1 MDSDSAAAAFHK
13 PSNDPSNRKYRRR
26 SPASASSSDGERSVH
41 ERSSTPTREK
51 DERRDHHRN
60 RYSSSSRDG
69 GSNRRSYNDRRR
81 DDYKKREK
89 YAEEDHKNSYYKLS
103 PHTRGGSDHSRRESG
118 SRDGSGHRSKY
129 KKDDEKRSSWRD
141 SKELD
146 DMKYTRFE
154 KGKSY
159 DQETRGV
166 KDRYF
171 KEPRQLLDDQSVAT
185 ANKSNFSVG
194 KDTNDASKHVH
205 HEVQSSSSKQGQ
217 ELAAQVAAMKAAELV
232 NRNLIGTGVV
242 MSTDQK
248 KKLLWGSKKTTPTQE
263 VAHRWDTS
271 MFSDRERQEKFNK
284 LMVTSCPLILFRGC
298 ESGAE
303 TRDPRQQSCREA
315 ERASDGFGEAV
326 HCWASSKGWPNCWF
340 RALSVGICC
349 TYSLLQIRNG
359 V

>member
-1 MDSDSAAAAFHK
+1 MEEVV
-13 PSNDPSNRKYRRR
+13 
-26 SPASASSSDGERSVH
+26 GERSVH

-60 RYSSSSRDG
+60 RYSSSRDG

-81 DDYKKREK
+81 DDYKK
-89 YAEEDHKNSYYKLS
+89 YMEEDHKNYYYKLS
-103 PHTRGGSDHSRRESG
+103 PHTRGGSDHSRRESEQSR

-129 KKDDEKRSSWRD
+129 KKEDEKRSSWRD

-185 ANKSNFSVG
+185 ANKSNFSMG
-194 KDTNDASKHVH
+194 RHTNDASKHV

-217 ELAAQVAAMKAAELV
+217 ELGDFVKDAAQVAAMKAAELV
-232 NRNLIGTGVV
+232 NRNLIGTGV

-284 LMVTSCPLILFRGC
+284 LMGVKVEPKPEIQDSSL
-298 ESGAE
+298 AE
-303 TRDPRQQSCREA
+303 KQKELQMDLEKQYTAGLRRRDGRT
-315 ERASDGFGEAV
+315 
-326 HCWASSKGWPNCWF
+326 
-340 RALSVGICC
+340 VG
-349 TYSLLQIRNG
+349 LGL
-359 V
+359 

>member
-51 DERRDHHRN
+51 DERRDIDRDHHRN
-60 RYSSSSRDG
+60 RYSSRDG

-89 YAEEDHKNSYYKLS
+89 YAEEDHKNYYKLS
-103 PHTRGGSDHSRRESG
+103 PHTRGGCDHSRRESEQSR

-194 KDTNDASKHVH
+194 KDTEYTNDASKHV

-232 NRNLIGTGVV
+232 NRNLIGTGA

-284 LMVTSCPLILFRGC
+284 LMGVKVEPKPEIQNSSL
-298 ESGAE
+298 AE
-303 TRDPRQQSCREA
+303 KQKELQMDLEKQYTAGLRRRDGRT
-315 ERASDGFGEAV
+315 
-326 HCWASSKGWPNCWF
+326 
-340 RALSVGICC
+340 VG
-349 TYSLLQIRNG
+349 LGL
-359 V
+359 